1 MIVRPKMSNSSTRE
15 KSIGYW
21 SVVAIG
27 VGGMVGGGIF
37 AVLGLAVQ
45 LAKGGTPVA
54 FAIAGLVALV
64 TAYSY
69 AKLSVAYPSKGGTV
83 EFLNQAFGAG
93 LTAGGLNILL
103 WVSYVIMLSLY
114 AYAFGSYG
122 AMFFPIAS
130 QLIWKHVL
138 ISGII
143 ILLTGLNLLNAK
155 VVGELEEWIVGF
167 KITILVLFILAG
179 LWSANLQTMQP
190 ATWSQPFQL
199 IAGGM
204 IIFVAYE
211 GFELIANAAGEMRN
225 PVKTIPKAYFTAV
238 GFVIVLYVLISVV
251 TLGNLPIQ
259 QIVVAQD
266 YALAAA
272 AKPFLGGFGYTLITI
287 AALLSTASAINA
299 TLYGASRV
307 SYIIAKEGE
316 LPEALEKKVWRQPL
330 EGLFITSG
338 LTLIGANF
346 FDLTSLSTMG
356 SAGFLLIFAA
366 VNYANYKLYKKTQAR
381 RAIALTGMLVCL
393 AALGILIWQR
403 VNEAPGEIWV
413 LIIMLG
419 LSFAIEAVYRQV
431 TGRVIKLSL
440 EVNQEQKIKSHYL

>member
-1 MIVRPKMSNSSTRE
+1 MNNSSAAE

-69 AKLSVAYPSKGGTV
+69 AKLSVAYPSQGGTV
-83 EFLNQAFGAG
+83 EFLNQAFGTG

-122 AMFFPIAS
+122 ATFFPTAS
-130 QLIWKHVL
+130 QLIWKHIL

-167 KITILVLFILAG
+167 KITILILFIMAG
-179 LWSANLQTMQP
+179 LWSTNLQTMQP
-190 ATWSQPFQL
+190 STWTQPFQL

-204 IIFVAYE
+204 IIFVAYMPIIN
-211 GFELIANAAGEMRN
+211 FSKR
-225 PVKTIPKAYFTAV
+225 PRAV
-238 GFVIVLYVLISVV
+238 G
-251 TLGNLPIQ
+251 
-259 QIVVAQD
+259 
-266 YALAAA
+266 
-272 AKPFLGGFGYTLITI
+272 
-287 AALLSTASAINA
+287 
-299 TLYGASRV
+299 
-307 SYIIAKEGE
+307 
-316 LPEALEKKVWRQPL
+316 
-330 EGLFITSG
+330 
-338 LTLIGANF
+338 
-346 FDLTSLSTMG
+346 
-356 SAGFLLIFAA
+356 
-366 VNYANYKLYKKTQAR
+366 
-381 RAIALTGMLVCL
+381 
-393 AALGILIWQR
+393 
-403 VNEAPGEIWV
+403 
-413 LIIMLG
+413 
-419 LSFAIEAVYRQV
+419 
-431 TGRVIKLSL
+431 
-440 EVNQEQKIKSHYL
+440 

>member
-1 MIVRPKMSNSSTRE
+1 MRNPSIGK

-54 FAIAGLVALV
+54 FAIAGVVALV

-69 AKLSVAYPSKGGTV
+69 AKLSVAFPSQGGTV
-83 EFLNQAFGAG
+83 EFLNQAFGVG
-93 LTAGGLNILL
+93 LITGGLNILL

-122 AMFFPIAS
+122 STFFPPAF
-130 QLIWKHVL
+130 QLIGKHVL

-143 ILLTGLNLLNAK
+143 ILLTGLNLFNAK
-155 VVGELEEWIVGF
+155 VVGKLEVWIVGF
-167 KITILVLFILAG
+167 KLTILILFILIG
-179 LWSANLQTMQP
+179 MGSINPQNIQP
-190 ATWSQPFQL
+190 STWSQPFQL
-199 IAGGM
+199 ISGGM

-211 GFELIANAAGEMRN
+211 GCELMANAVGEMRN
-225 PVKTIPKAYFTAV
+225 PEKAIPKAYFTAV

-251 TLGNLPIQ
+251 TLGNLPIK
-259 QIVVAQD
+259 QITAAQD

-272 AKPFLGGFGYTLITI
+272 AKPFLGSFGYILITI

-316 LPEALEKKVWRQPL
+316 LPEILEKKVWQQPV

-338 LTLIGANF
+338 LTLLVANF

-366 VNYANYKLYKKTQAR
+366 VNYANYKLSKKIHSR
-381 RAIALTGMLVCL
+381 RPIALAGMLVCL
-393 AALGILIWQR
+393 AALGTLIWQR
-403 VNEAPGEIWV
+403 STVAPGQIWV
-413 LIIMLG
+413 LIIMVV
-419 LSFAIEAVYRQV
+419 LSFGVEVVYRKV
-431 TGRVIKLSL
+431 TGRVIKPYF
-440 EVNQEQKIKSHYL
+440 NK

>member
-1 MIVRPKMSNSSTRE
+1 MDNSSVGK

-21 SVVAIG
+21 SVVAMG

-45 LAKGGTPVA
+45 LAKGGTPIA
-54 FAIAGLVALV
+54 FAIAGCIALV

-69 AKLSVAYPSKGGTV
+69 AKLSVTYPSQGGTV
-83 EFLNQAFGAG
+83 EFLNQGFGAG
-93 LTAGGLNILL
+93 LTAGGLNVLL

-122 AMFFPIAS
+122 AVFFPAAA
-130 QLIWKHVL
+130 QLLWKHVL

-155 VVGELEEWIVGF
+155 VVGESEEWIVGF
-167 KITILVLFILAG
+167 KITILILFILAG
-179 LWSANLQTMQP
+179 LWSTNLHSLQP
-190 ATWSQPFQL
+190 STWAQPFQL

-225 PVKTIPKAYFTAV
+225 PSKTIPKAYFTAV
-238 GFVIVLYVLISVV
+238 GFVIVLYVLISAV
-251 TLGNLPIQ
+251 TLGNLPIK

-272 AKPFLGGFGYTLITI
+272 AKPFLGSFGYTLITI

-307 SYIIAKEGE
+307 SYIIAKSGE
-316 LPEALEKKVWRQPL
+316 LPEVLEKKVWHQPL

-338 LTLIGANF
+338 LTLFVANF
-346 FDLTSLSTMG
+346 FDLSSLSTMG

-366 VNYANYKLYKKTQAR
+366 VNYTNYKLSKKTQSR
-381 RAIALTGMLVCL
+381 KVISLIGMLLCL
-393 AALGILIWQR
+393 AALSILIWQR
-403 VNEAPGEIWV
+403 VNAAPSEIWV

-419 LSFAIEAVYRQV
+419 LSFAIETVYRRV
-431 TGRVIKLSL
+431 TGRTIKPHF
-440 EVNQEQKIKSHYL
+440 NK

>member
-1 MIVRPKMSNSSTRE
+1 MNNSSAAE

-69 AKLSVAYPSKGGTV
+69 AKLSVAYPSQGGTV
-83 EFLNQAFGAG
+83 EFLNQAFGTG

-122 AMFFPIAS
+122 ATFFPTAS
-130 QLIWKHVL
+130 QLIWKHIL

-167 KITILVLFILAG
+167 KITILILFILAG
-179 LWSANLQTMQP
+179 LWSTNLQTMQP
-190 ATWSQPFQL
+190 STWTHPFQL

-225 PVKTIPKAYFTAV
+225 PSKTIPKAYFTAV

-272 AKPFLGGFGYTLITI
+272 AKPFLGSFGYTLITI

-316 LPEALEKKVWRQPL
+316 LPEALEKMVWHQPL

-338 LTLIGANF
+338 LTLLVANI
-346 FDLTSLSTMG
+346 FDLSSLSTMG

-366 VNYANYKLYKKTQAR
+366 VNYANYKLFKKTQGR
-381 RAIALTGMLVCL
+381 RVIAMAGTLVCL

-403 VNEAPGEIWV
+403 ANAAPSEMWV
-413 LIIMLG
+413 LIIMVG
-419 LSFAIEAVYRQV
+419 LSFSIEAVYRQV
-431 TGRVIKLSL
+431 TGRVIKPHF
-440 EVNQEQKIKSHYL
+440 NK

>member
-1 MIVRPKMSNSSTRE
+1 MRNPSIGK

-54 FAIAGLVALV
+54 FAIAGVVALV

-69 AKLSVAYPSKGGTV
+69 AKLSVAFPSQGGTV
-83 EFLNQAFGAG
+83 EFLNQAFGVG
-93 LTAGGLNILL
+93 LITGGLNILL

-122 AMFFPIAS
+122 STFFPPAF
-130 QLIWKHVL
+130 QLIGKHVL

-143 ILLTGLNLLNAK
+143 ILLTGLNLFNAK
-155 VVGELEEWIVGF
+155 VVGKLEVWIVGF
-167 KITILVLFILAG
+167 KLTILILFILIG
-179 LWSANLQTMQP
+179 MGSINPQNIQP
-190 ATWSQPFQL
+190 STWSQPFQL
-199 IAGGM
+199 ISGGM

-211 GFELIANAAGEMRN
+211 GFELMANAVGEMRN
-225 PVKTIPKAYFTAV
+225 PEKAIPKAYFTAV

-251 TLGNLPIQ
+251 TLGNLPIK
-259 QIVVAQD
+259 QITAAQD

-272 AKPFLGGFGYTLITI
+272 AKPFLGSFGYILITI

-316 LPEALEKKVWRQPL
+316 LPEILEKKVWQQPV

-338 LTLIGANF
+338 LTLLVANF

-366 VNYANYKLYKKTQAR
+366 VNYANYKLSKKIHSR
-381 RAIALTGMLVCL
+381 MPIALAGMLVCL
-393 AALGILIWQR
+393 AALGTLIWQR
-403 VNEAPGEIWV
+403 STVAPGQIWV
-413 LIIMLG
+413 LIIMVV
-419 LSFAIEAVYRQV
+419 LSFGVEVVYRKV
-431 TGRVIKLSL
+431 TGRVIKPYF
-440 EVNQEQKIKSHYL
+440 NK

>member
-1 MIVRPKMSNSSTRE
+1 MSNSSTRE